1 MLQTEGRGSFQ
12 QNTFTHMLLANLSAY
27 YPKLCLFL
35 PLAVI
40 CLVRHMA
47 CPGYCILTAE
57 LGILGDRL
65 PTKTRIFPLTHCT
78 PSSFQLWDCI
88 PNPHAPL
95 LSPFPHLCLDAFPL
109 HYETSLYH
117 TFFETVMGTMNGV
130 CEYQS
135 NIQFISRPEH

>member
-1 MLQTEGRGSFQ
+1 MFISTLGCNLPGQTHGMPRILHFDSRVRNFGPQVANKNKGFFHSP
-12 QNTFTHMLLANLSAY
+12 TALLPAFS
-27 YPKLCLFL
+27 C
-35 PLAVI
+35 
-40 CLVRHMA
+40 
-47 CPGYCILTAE
+47 GTA
-57 LGILGDRL
+57 L
-65 PTKTRIFPLTHCT
+65 
-78 PSSFQLWDCI
+78 LWDCI